1 MQDNDLVPFI
11 VKSPFYWESNKEECQ
26 PLLPMYGSG
35 LFYNRYRSAYDEGD
49 RRRSV
54 RSPGDS
60 SWTYTPSPWA
70 VRSSIVKNTDTGTS
84 VKTHLNKCNSINK
97 RLVDDYSMANNS
109 NQTNTPARRT
119 RYSRSSTTTSVAQ
132 LLSDSCS
139 SLLQKLTTR
148 VRGPSATVERQLIN
162 NNSSSRGQPNPLT
175 TSKSSTFVPNFGMT
189 KSRIEDKYSNVLDRI
204 YRRKESEKNVDP
216 PIGRYPLS
224 KSSTTA
230 NVILSE
236 KAYPYVSNVTQREK
250 TPFKNDRNSMHKRH
264 YPEPQYTYL
273 DGESSYRVRH
283 RSNHSELRPRRS
295 SKPHR
300 TGKSEVNDRKPTT
313 NLKLCP
319 VEIKLHEDP
328 VPIHSVPSEASR
340 KNELQHQNSAVSIT
354 DPILD
359 REAKRKE
366 IQSLIMKYSALDEAY
381 NKVKPPDTSPSG
393 TTSASTSANVP
404 PSVSSAISV
413 TASITQKYYPNL
425 FAAVSSKSRGVV

>member
-1 MQDNDLVPFI
+1 
-11 VKSPFYWESNKEECQ
+11 
-26 PLLPMYGSG
+26 MYGSG
-35 LFYNRYRSAYDEGD
+35 LFYNRYRSAYDDND
-49 RRRSV
+49 RRQSV

-60 SWTYTPSPWA
+60 PWTYTPSPWA
-70 VRSSIVKNTDTGTS
+70 VRPSVATNADTGTS
-84 VKTHLNKCNSINK
+84 VKTHLNNSSINK
-97 RLVDDYSMANNS
+97 RLVDDYSMANS
-109 NQTNTPARRT
+109 NQSNTPARRQ

-162 NNSSSRGQPNPLT
+162 NNSSSRGHPNPLA

-189 KSRIEDKYSNVLDRI
+189 KTRTDDKYSNVLERI
-204 YRRKESEKNVDP
+204 YRRKDSDKTVEP
-216 PIGRYPLS
+216 PVGRNPLS

-230 NVILSE
+230 NVILTE
-236 KAYPYVSNVTQREK
+236 KAYPYVSNVAQREK
-250 TPFKNDRNSMHKRH
+250 TPFKNDRTSMHKRQ
-264 YPEPQYTYL
+264 YPEPQYSYL
-273 DGESSYRVRH
+273 DGDSSYRLRH

-300 TGKSEVNDRKPTT
+300 TGKSEVSDKKTTT

-328 VPIHSVPSEASR
+328 VPVHAAPFFETTSSKNDQKPSS
-340 KNELQHQNSAVSIT
+340 VSIT
-354 DPILD
+354 DSIVD

-381 NKVKPPDTSPSG
+381 NKVKPDNGPSG
-393 TTSASTSANVP
+393 TTSASTSAVVP
-404 PSVSSAISV
+404 SASSATSV

-425 FAAVSSKSRGVV
+425 FAAVSSKSRVVV